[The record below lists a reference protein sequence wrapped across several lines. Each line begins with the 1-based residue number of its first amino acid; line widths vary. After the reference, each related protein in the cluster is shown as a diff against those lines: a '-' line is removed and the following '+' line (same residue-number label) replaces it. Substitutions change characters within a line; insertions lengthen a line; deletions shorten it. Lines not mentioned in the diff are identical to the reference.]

1 LDRHAKICL
10 FGSRADDSRKGG
22 DIDLLVISKQL
33 SDADKR
39 AIKMRLYERIGKH
52 KIDLLIAEDLSLPF
66 VQLAMEEGVL
76 L

>member
-1 LDRHAKICL
+1 M
-10 FGSRADDSRKGG
+10 
-22 DIDLLVISKQL
+22 LVISKQL